1 MKMKRIVVFILLLC
15 IVLSL
20 AACGKV
26 EITMQEIN
34 DANKTEVLLKNHQ
47 SVYIH
52 DEMDGENFGEVYL
65 TKDYVFNYMP
75 GGEFDWMEFLTDDA
89 RYSLAGDDCVYY
101 VFITPDGIGNFTSER
116 AERSA
121 SAALR
126 AYDEGEIIESVSK
139 KDGRITVKTFL
150 GEDVIAAEQE
160 EFGVTS
166 SKSELVL
173 DAKNREII
181 SITNDFTYDDGSA
194 VRVITEV
201 TYDADAPELV
211 KTILSYENQTE
222 NLRNVTIVSNPGTE
236 KEESKS
242 IQVPKGLIV
251 GLEFDDEFASA
262 VEFYTDAACTEAYD
276 PYAGIDSDLTIYVK
290 WTNT

>member
-1 MKMKRIVVFILLLC
+1 MKKIITLILVLC
-15 IVLSL
+15 MILSL
-20 AACGKV
+20 SACGKV

-34 DANKTEVLLKNHQ
+34 DANQTEVLLKNHQ
-47 SVYIH
+47 SVYIR

-75 GGEFDWMEFLTDDA
+75 GVESDWMEFLTDDA
-89 RYSLAGDDCVYY
+89 RYSLAGDDYVYY
-101 VFITPDGIGNFTSER
+101 VFITPDGVGDFTSER

-121 SAALR
+121 SAALC
-126 AYDEGEIIESVSK
+126 ADAEGEIIESVSK

-150 GEDVIAAEQE
+150 GEDVLAAEQE

-173 DAKNREII
+173 DAKNHEII
-181 SITNDFTYDDGSA
+181 SFTNEFTYDDGSA
-194 VRVITEV
+194 IQVISEV
-201 TYDADAPELV
+201 TYDVDAPELL
-211 KTILSYENQTE
+211 KTILAYENQVK
-222 NLRNVTIVSNPGTE
+222 NLRNVTIISNPGTE
-236 KEESKS
+236 KEERKS

-251 GLEFDDEFASA
+251 GLEFDDAVASA

-276 PYAGIDSDLTIYVK
+276 PYADTNSDLTIYVK
-290 WTNT
+290 WAK

>member
-1 MKMKRIVVFILLLC
+1 MKKIITLILLLC
-15 IVLSL
+15 MVLTF

-34 DANKTEVLLKNHQ
+34 DANQAEVLLKNHQ
-47 SVYIH
+47 SVYIR

-65 TKDYVFNYMP
+65 TKDYVFNYIP
-75 GGEFDWMEFLTDDA
+75 GGESDWMEFLTDDA
-89 RYSLAGDDCVYY
+89 RYSLVGDDCVYY
-101 VFITPDGIGNFTSER
+101 VFVTPDGAGDFASER

-121 SAALR
+121 SAALS
-126 AYDEGEIIESVSK
+126 AYAEGEIIESVSK

-173 DAKNREII
+173 DAKNHEII
-181 SITNDFTYDDGSA
+181 SFTNDFTYDDGSA
-194 VRVITEV
+194 IHVISEV
-201 TYDADAPELV
+201 TYDVDAPELV
-211 KTILSYENQTE
+211 KTILAYENQME
-222 NLRNVTIVSNPGTE
+222 NLRNVTIISNPGTD

-251 GLEFDDEFASA
+251 GLEFDDAVASA
-262 VEFYTDAACTEAYD
+262 VEFYTDAACTESYD
-276 PYAGIDSDLTIYVK
+276 PYVGTDSDLTIYVK
-290 WTNT
+290 WAE

>member
-1 MKMKRIVVFILLLC
+1 MKKIITLILVLC
-15 IVLSL
+15 MILSL
-20 AACGKV
+20 SACGKV

-34 DANKTEVLLKNHQ
+34 DANQTEVLLKNHQ
-47 SVYIH
+47 SVYIR

-65 TKDYVFNYMP
+65 TKDYVFNYIP
-75 GGEFDWMEFLTDDA
+75 GGESDWMEFLTDDA
-89 RYSLAGDDCVYY
+89 RYSLVGDDCVYY
-101 VFITPDGIGNFTSER
+101 VFITPDGVGDFASER

-126 AYDEGEIIESVSK
+126 AYAEGEIIESVSK

-173 DAKNREII
+173 DAKNHEII
-181 SITNDFTYDDGSA
+181 SFTNEFTYDDGSA
-194 VRVITEV
+194 IQVISEV
-201 TYDADAPELV
+201 TYDAEAPELL
-211 KTILSYENQTE
+211 KTILAYENQVE
-222 NLRNVTIVSNPGTE
+222 NLRNVTIISNPGTE
-236 KEESKS
+236 KEERKS

-251 GLEFDDEFASA
+251 GLEFDDAVASA
-262 VEFYTDAACTEAYD
+262 VEFYTDAACTESYD
-276 PYAGIDSDLTIYVK
+276 PYVGTDSDLTIYVK
-290 WTNT
+290 WAK

>member
-1 MKMKRIVVFILLLC
+1 MKRIVAFTLLLC
-15 IVLSL
+15 MVLTL
-20 AACGKV
+20 ASCGKV

-34 DANKTEVLLKNHQ
+34 DANQTEVLLKNHQ
-47 SVYIH
+47 SVYIR

-65 TKDYVFNYMP
+65 TKDYVFNYLP
-75 GGEFDWMEFLTDDA
+75 GGEFDWMEFITDDA

-101 VFITPDGIGNFTSER
+101 VFITPDGVGDFASVR
-116 AERSA
+116 AERST
-121 SAALR
+121 SAALS
-126 AYDEGEIIESVSK
+126 AYAEGEIIESVSK

-173 DAKNREII
+173 DAKNHEII
-181 SITNDFTYDDGSA
+181 SVTNDFTYDDGSD
-194 VRVITEV
+194 VHVITEV

-211 KTILSYENQTE
+211 KTILAYENQTE

-236 KEESKS
+236 KEETKT
-242 IQVPKGLIV
+242 IQLPKGLII
-251 GLEFDDEFASA
+251 GLEFDDSFADA
-262 VEFYTDAACTEAYD
+262 VEFYTDAACTQNYD
-276 PYAGIDSDLTIYVK
+276 PYANTDADLTIYVK
-290 WTNT
+290 WVA

>member
-1 MKMKRIVVFILLLC
+1 MKKIITLILLLC
-15 IVLSL
+15 MILSL
-20 AACGKV
+20 SACGKV

-34 DANKTEVLLKNHQ
+34 DANQTEVLLKNHQ
-47 SVYIH
+47 SVYIR

-65 TKDYVFNYMP
+65 TKDYVFNYIP
-75 GGEFDWMEFLTDDA
+75 GGESDWMEFLTDDA
-89 RYSLAGDDCVYY
+89 RYSLVGDDCVYY
-101 VFITPDGIGNFTSER
+101 VFITPDGVGDFASER

-121 SAALR
+121 SAALS
-126 AYDEGEIIESVSK
+126 AYAEGEIIESVSK

-173 DAKNREII
+173 DAKNHEII
-181 SITNDFTYDDGSA
+181 SVTNDFTYDDGSA
-194 VRVITEV
+194 IHVISEV
-201 TYDADAPELV
+201 TYDVDAPELV
-211 KTILSYENQTE
+211 KTILAYENQME
-222 NLRNVTIVSNPGTE
+222 NLRNVTVVSNPGTD

-242 IQVPKGLIV
+242 IQAPKGLII

-262 VEFYTDAACTEAYD
+262 VEFYTDAACTESYD
-276 PYAGIDSDLTIYVK
+276 PYVGTDSDLTIYVK